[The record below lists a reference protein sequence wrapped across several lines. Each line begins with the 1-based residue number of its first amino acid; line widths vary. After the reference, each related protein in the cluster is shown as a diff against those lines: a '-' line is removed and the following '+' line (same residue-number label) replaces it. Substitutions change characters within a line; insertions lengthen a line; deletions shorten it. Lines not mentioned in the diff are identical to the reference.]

1 MLQKNKPIANRYGLD
16 LKICDADNISKV
28 YQIIDFANISEVQ
41 IQGNMVYAIG
51 GQKSSKK
58 VGFHDDVAGELTLQ
72 TQLLAQD
79 VMYLMTGRGSSWD
92 GKSPIE
98 FRNRLFDR
106 HRFFAII
113 GETVWCDSDG
123 YIYSEHLFLHRVRPK
138 VAYGHGFEG
147 EGEVVGTDIVF
158 DLFEND
164 DRVMLTKS
172 YTDNE
177 SCLITADELS
187 FIEASG
193 LPFAPKEE

>member
-16 LKICDADNISKV
+16 LKICDADNVAKV
-28 YQIIDFANISEVQ
+28 YQTIDFANISEVEM
-41 IQGNMVYAIG
+41 QGNMVYATG
-51 GQKSSKK
+51 GQKGSKK
-58 VGFHDDVAGELTLQ
+58 IGFHDDITGELTLQ

-79 VMYLMTGRGSSWD
+79 VVYLMTGRGANWD

-98 FRNRLFDR
+98 FRNRLFDKQ
-106 HRFFAII
+106 RFFAII

-123 YIYSEHLFLHRVRPK
+123 NIYSERLFLHRVRPK

-158 DLFEND
+158 DLFENNGGE
-164 DRVMLTKS
+164 MLTKS

-177 SCLITADELS
+177 SCLITSDGLS

-193 LPFAPKEE
+193 LSFAPKEE